1 MTPPSPFGLI
11 AALRERG
18 HSVTLDGPGFI
29 IDPAPPADLETAVA
43 MLQTG
48 IRACITGRP
57 WLGLSSDTGHAEAI
71 DVHRAAPS
79 WCSLLAV
86 EGDKQWDRIHPRHDE
101 LFRHAEH
108 PKRYRRAT
116 AEAWK

>member
-1 MTPPSPFGLI
+1 MKPFSPYALLS
-11 AALRERG
+11 ALRDRG
-18 HSVTLDGPGFI
+18 FVVTLDGSGFI
-29 IDPAPPADLETAVA
+29 IDPAPPAELHESIV

-48 IRACITGRP
+48 IRACIAGRP

-71 DVHRAAPS
+71 DVHKLVPS

-86 EGDKQWDRIHPRHDE
+86 EGDSQWDRIYPRHDE
-101 LFRHAEH
+101 LIRIEKH
-108 PKRYRRAT
+108 PNRNRRSM